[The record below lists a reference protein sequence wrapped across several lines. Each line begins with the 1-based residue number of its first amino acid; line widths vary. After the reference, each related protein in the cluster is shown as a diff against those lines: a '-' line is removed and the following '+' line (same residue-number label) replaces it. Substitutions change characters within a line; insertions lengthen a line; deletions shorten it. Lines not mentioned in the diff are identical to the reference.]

1 MKKLIVSLVITLAA
15 FCNVCAMSYP
25 EAAEQARYLTDK
37 MAYELNLNEQQYN
50 DCYEINL
57 DYLLSVET
65 ADDAFG
71 NYLAYRNADL
81 RHILLDWQFTLFAA
95 TDYFFHPLYWRAG
108 AWYYPVYRRY
118 APDYFYYSHPTV
130 YWSYRGG
137 HGRFH
142 YQNGY
147 YLSRRPQWR
156 GGFRGHDRSPVVFHE
171 SHHGRHYDNYR
182 GHGSD
187 SYRSRSDNN
196 RGGGYR
202 IESSGRSGRSS
213 NPGSGYQH
221 PSSTRTTV
229 HSSASSD
236 FGSGSGRS
244 YSIGE
249 GRSYSVGSSRSSSM
263 GSSRSSSAAYDRS
276 SSMGSSRSSSAAYDR
291 SSSMGSSRSSMGS
304 GRSSS
309 VGASRSQS
317 MSSRGGAATRSASP
331 SGSSAGSSSRGG
343 SRRGGR

>member
-1 MKKLIVSLVITLAA
+1 MKKLIVSLVFALAA
-15 FCNVCAMSYP
+15 VYNVSAMSYP

-37 MAYELNLNEQQYN
+37 MAYELNLNDQQYN

-65 ADDAFG
+65 ADDAYG

-118 APDYFYYSHPTV
+118 APGYFYYSHPTV

-142 YQNGY
+142 YHSGY
-147 YLSRRPQWR
+147 YVARRPHWQ
-156 GGFRGHDRSPVVFHE
+156 GGFRGHDRSPVVIHE
-171 SHHGRHYDNYR
+171 SHRGGHAGSYRGRSYDDHRGGGSDNHRGGSSDNYR
-182 GHGSD
+182 GRSSDNHRGGSSDNYRGGSD
-187 SYRSRSDNN
+187 NQ
-196 RGGGYR
+196 RGSGYR
-202 IESSGRSGRSS
+202 FENSGRSGRLS
-213 NPGSGYQH
+213 NSDAGYQH

-229 HSSASSD
+229 HSSASSE
-236 FGSGSGRS
+236 SASGRS
-244 YSIGE
+244 YSIG
-249 GRSYSVGSSRSSSM
+249 G
-263 GSSRSSSAAYDRS
+263 
-276 SSMGSSRSSSAAYDR
+276 
-291 SSSMGSSRSSMGS
+291 

-309 VGASRSQS
+309 VGASSSSSMGAGRSSSMGASRSQS
-317 MSSRGGAATRSASP
+317 VSSRGGAATRSASP
-331 SGSSAGSSSRGG
+331 SSAPAGSNHGG

>member
-1 MKKLIVSLVITLAA
+1 MKKLIVSLVIALAA
-15 FCNVCAMSYP
+15 VYHVSAMSYP

-37 MAYELNLNEQQYN
+37 MAYELNLNDQQYN

-65 ADDAFG
+65 ADDAYG

-118 APDYFYYSHPTV
+118 APGYFYYSHPTV

-142 YQNGY
+142 YHNGY
-147 YLSRRPQWR
+147 YVARRPHWQ
-156 GGFRGHDRSPVVFHE
+156 GGFRGHDRSPVVIHE
-171 SHHGRHYDNYR
+171 SHRGGHAGSYR
-182 GHGSD
+182 GR
-187 SYRSRSDNN
+187 SYDGH
-196 RGGGYR
+196 RGGGYDHHR
-202 IESSGRSGRSS
+202 GSNSGNYRDGGSDNRGYRFENSGRSGRSS
-213 NPGSGYQH
+213 NSDAGYHH

-229 HSSASSD
+229 HSGASSE
-236 FGSGSGRS
+236 SASGRS
-244 YSIGE
+244 YSIGN
-249 GRSYSVGSSRSSSM
+249 GRSSSM
-263 GSSRSSSAAYDRS
+263 SAGRS
-276 SSMGSSRSSSAAYDR
+276 SSMSAGSSSSMSAGR
-291 SSSMGSSRSSMGS
+291 SSSMSA

-309 VGASRSQS
+309 MSAGRSQS
-317 MSSRGGAATRSASP
+317 ISSRGGAATRSASP
-331 SGSSAGSSSRGG
+331 SSAPAGSNHGG